1 MNFST
6 GRRPPGTD
14 DRVLTYRTARQFM
27 KKSEPLRE
35 SISVN
40 FTKREAAA
48 LKRLGNRF
56 GSRSQQVRDCIDL
69 KKLKA
74 KLDLADKLFPD
85 STCLKQTD

>member
-1 MNFST
+1 
-6 GRRPPGTD
+6 
-14 DRVLTYRTARQFM
+14 M

-69 KKLKA
+69 KKLNA
-74 KLDLADKLFPD
+74 KLELAAKLFPETPCD
-85 STCLKQTD
+85 NRTD

>member
-1 MNFST
+1 
-6 GRRPPGTD
+6 
-14 DRVLTYRTARQFM
+14 M

-74 KLDLADKLFPD
+74 KLDLADKLFQDP
-85 STCLKQTD
+85 TCDKPTD

>member
-1 MNFST
+1 
-6 GRRPPGTD
+6 
-14 DRVLTYRTARQFM
+14 M

-56 GSRSQQVRDCIDL
+56 GSRSQQVRDCIDF